1 MSIKF
6 VAVKQVPLD
15 QLTTFP
21 GNAWK
26 PGQVELIRESLREHG
41 QFRSILVRSVKGGPD
56 VVLAGNH
63 TYRAMVEEN
72 MGAVRC
78 EVITCTDQDAVKLNL
93 ADNRYEQ
100 IGDRDKV
107 ELAEL
112 IAQLEGDY
120 SGTGYDPDTADDLLA
135 LLEGEEL
142 AEIGPTGARYVETPE
157 QEAERRAL
165 VDTYKPRPVPE
176 GAAAVAELIIVLP
189 LDEHTEATQLI
200 QKARREAGSEATSG
214 DVVMAALRA
223 YYAVEATAPK
233 PDAEGEA

>member
-6 VAVKQVPLD
+6 VAMKQVPLD

-41 QFRSILVRSVKGGPD
+41 QFRAILVRSVKGGPD

-78 EVITCTDQDAVKLNL
+78 EVITCSDEDALKLNL

-100 IGDRDKV
+100 IGERDKA

-112 IAQLEGDY
+112 VAQLEGDY
-120 SGTGYDPDTADDLLA
+120 TGTGYTEDSVTSLLA
-135 LLEGEEL
+135 LLEGEEQASGAHYDEEL
-142 AEIGPTGARYVETPE
+142 GEDSGRPEADDVLSGDQDAPGSWGVVVMCESETQQAELLQRLSGEGHTV
-157 QEAERRAL
+157 RAL
-165 VDTYKPRPVPE
+165 
-176 GAAAVAELIIVLP
+176 I
-189 LDEHTEATQLI
+189 
-200 QKARREAGSEATSG
+200 S
-214 DVVMAALRA
+214 
-223 YYAVEATAPK
+223 
-233 PDAEGEA
+233 